1 MQGVNEKVLTSWLKM
16 ILSVDGEHL
25 VSQLPYNEAVVC
37 NLLLDNPDK
46 QMTATDLCGI
56 TKMQKSLMNRTLTSL
71 ESKKLIERIRSNE
84 DKRLVLVKLV
94 NDVNNIFMKQHEK
107 TLSYVDKIVNR
118 IGKDKVDEVISLF
131 DSIEQ
136 ENLLNQTYH

>member
-37 NLLLDNPDK
+37 NLLLDNPEK

-94 NDVNNIFMKQHEK
+94 NDVNNIFMEQHEK
-107 TLSYVDKIVNR
+107 TLKYVDKIVNR
-118 IGKDKVDEVISLF
+118 IGKDKVDEVIALF
-131 DSIEQ
+131 DSITRIAQ
-136 ENLLNQTYH
+136 EEKK

>member
-1 MQGVNEKVLTSWLKM
+1 MQGVNEKILTSWLKM

-71 ESKKLIERIRSNE
+71 ESKKLIERIRSKE

-94 NDVNNIFMKQHEK
+94 NDVNNTFMKQHEK
-107 TLSYVDKIVNR
+107 TLKYVDKLINR
-118 IGKDKVDEVISLF
+118 IGKDKVDEIITLF
-131 DSIEQ
+131 DSITKIAQ
-136 ENLLNQTYH
+136 EEKK

>member
-37 NLLLDNPDK
+37 NLLLDNPEK

-107 TLSYVDKIVNR
+107 TLKYVDKMVNR
-118 IGKDKVDEVISLF
+118 IGKDKVDEVIALF
-131 DSIEQ
+131 DSITRIAQ
-136 ENLLNQTYH
+136 EEKK

>member
-37 NLLLDNPDK
+37 NLLLDNPEK

-71 ESKKLIERIRSNE
+71 ESKKLIERIRSNV

-94 NDVNNIFMKQHEK
+94 NDVNNIFMEQHEK
-107 TLSYVDKIVNR
+107 TLKYVDKIVNR
-118 IGKDKVDEVISLF
+118 IGKDKVDEVIALF
-131 DSIEQ
+131 DSITRIAQ
-136 ENLLNQTYH
+136 EEKK

>member
-107 TLSYVDKIVNR
+107 TLKYVDKIVNR
-118 IGKDKVDEVISLF
+118 IGKDKVDEVIALF
-131 DSIEQ
+131 DSITKIVQ
-136 ENLLNQTYH
+136 EEKK

>member
-1 MQGVNEKVLTSWLKM
+1 MRGVNEKVLTSWLKM
-16 ILSVDGEHL
+16 IFSVDGEHL
-25 VSQLPYNEAVVC
+25 VTQLPYNEAVVC
-37 NLLLDNPDK
+37 NLLLDNPEK

-107 TLSYVDKIVNR
+107 SLKYVDKIVNR
-118 IGKDKVDEVISLF
+118 IGKDKVDEVLALF
-131 DSIEQ
+131 DSITKIAQ
-136 ENLLNQTYH
+136 EEKK

>member
-1 MQGVNEKVLTSWLKM
+1 MTSWLKM
-16 ILSVDGEHL
+16 ILSVDGEHV
-25 VSQLPYNEAVVC
+25 VSQLPYNEAVIC
-37 NLLLDNPDK
+37 NLLLDNPNK

-71 ESKKLIERIRSNE
+71 ESKKLIERIRSSE

-107 TLSYVDKIVNR
+107 TLKYVDKVLNR
-118 IGKDKVDEVISLF
+118 IGKDKANEIIALF
-131 DSIEQ
+131 DSITKIAQ
-136 ENLLNQTYH
+136 EEKL

>member
-1 MQGVNEKVLTSWLKM
+1 MQGVNEKILTSWLKM

-71 ESKKLIERIRSNE
+71 ESKKLIERIRSKE

-107 TLSYVDKIVNR
+107 TLKYVDKLINR
-118 IGKDKVDEVISLF
+118 IGKDKVDEIIALF
-131 DSIEQ
+131 DSITKIAQ
-136 ENLLNQTYH
+136 EEKK

>member
-1 MQGVNEKVLTSWLKM
+1 MQGVNEKVLASWLKM
-16 ILSVDGEHL
+16 ILSVDGEH
-25 VSQLPYNEAVVC
+25 VASHLPYNEAVVC
-37 NLLLDNPDK
+37 NLLLDNPNQ

-71 ESKKLIERIRSNE
+71 ESKKIIERIRSKE

-107 TLSYVDKIVNR
+107 TLKYVDKIVNR
-118 IGKDKVDEVISLF
+118 IGKDKVEEIISLF
-131 DSIEQ
+131 DSITKIAQ
-136 ENLLNQTYH
+136 EEK

>member
-107 TLSYVDKIVNR
+107 TLRYVDKMVNR
-118 IGKDKVDEVISLF
+118 IGKDKVDEVIALF
-131 DSIEQ
+131 DSITKIAQ
-136 ENLLNQTYH
+136 EEKK

>member
-37 NLLLDNPDK
+37 NLLLDNPEK

-107 TLSYVDKIVNR
+107 TLKYVDKMVNR
-118 IGKDKVDEVISLF
+118 IGKDKVDEVIALF
-131 DSIEQ
+131 DSITKIAQ
-136 ENLLNQTYH
+136 EEKK

>member
-37 NLLLDNPDK
+37 NLLLDNPEK

-94 NDVNNIFMKQHEK
+94 NDVNNIFMEQHEK
-107 TLSYVDKIVNR
+107 TLKYVDKIVNR
-118 IGKDKVDEVISLF
+118 IGKDKVDEVITLF
-131 DSIEQ
+131 DSITRIAQ
-136 ENLLNQTYH
+136 EEKK

>member
-107 TLSYVDKIVNR
+107 TLKYVDKMVNR
-118 IGKDKVDEVISLF
+118 IGKDKVDEVIALF
-131 DSIEQ
+131 DSITKIAQ
-136 ENLLNQTYH
+136 EEKK

>member
-71 ESKKLIERIRSNE
+71 ESKKLIERIRSKE

-107 TLSYVDKIVNR
+107 TLKYVDKLINR
-118 IGKDKVDEVISLF
+118 IGKDKVDEIIALF
-131 DSIEQ
+131 DSITKIAQ
-136 ENLLNQTYH
+136 EEKK

>member
-1 MQGVNEKVLTSWLKM
+1 MQGVNEKILTSWLKM

-37 NLLLDNPDK
+37 NLLLDNPNK

-71 ESKKLIERIRSNE
+71 ESKKLIERIRSKE

-94 NDVNNIFMKQHEK
+94 NDVNNTFMKQHEK
-107 TLSYVDKIVNR
+107 TLKYVDKLINR
-118 IGKDKVDEVISLF
+118 IGKDKVDEIITLF
-131 DSIEQ
+131 DSITKIAQ
-136 ENLLNQTYH
+136 EEKK

>member
-37 NLLLDNPDK
+37 NLLLDNPEK

-71 ESKKLIERIRSNE
+71 ESKNLIERIRSNE

-107 TLSYVDKIVNR
+107 TLKYVDKMVNR
-118 IGKDKVDEVISLF
+118 IGKDKVDEIIALF
-131 DSIEQ
+131 DSITKIAQ
-136 ENLLNQTYH
+136 EEKK

>member
-37 NLLLDNPDK
+37 NLLLDNPEK

-107 TLSYVDKIVNR
+107 TLKYVDKIVNR

-131 DSIEQ
+131 DSITKIAQ
-136 ENLLNQTYH
+136 EENK

>member
-107 TLSYVDKIVNR
+107 TLKYVDKVINR
-118 IGKDKVDEVISLF
+118 IGKDKVDEIITLF
-131 DSIEQ
+131 DSITKIAQ
-136 ENLLNQTYH
+136 EEKK

>member
-16 ILSVDGEHL
+16 ILSVDGEHV
-25 VSQLPYNEAVVC
+25 VSQLPYNEAVIC
-37 NLLLDNPDK
+37 NLLLDNPNK

-71 ESKKLIERIRSNE
+71 ESKKLIERIRSSE

-107 TLSYVDKIVNR
+107 TLKYVDKVLNR
-118 IGKDKVDEVISLF
+118 IGKDKANEVIALF
-131 DSIEQ
+131 DSITKIAQ
-136 ENLLNQTYH
+136 EEKL

>member
-16 ILSVDGEHL
+16 ILSVDGEHV

-71 ESKKLIERIRSNE
+71 ESKNLIERIRSNE

-107 TLSYVDKIVNR
+107 TLKYVDKIVNR
-118 IGKDKVDEVISLF
+118 VGKDKVDEIIALF
-131 DSIEQ
+131 DSITKIAQ
-136 ENLLNQTYH
+136 EEKK

>member
-16 ILSVDGEHL
+16 IFSVDGEHL
-25 VSQLPYNEAVVC
+25 VTQLPYNEAVVC
-37 NLLLDNPDK
+37 NLLLDNPEK

-107 TLSYVDKIVNR
+107 SLKYVDKIVNR
-118 IGKDKVDEVISLF
+118 IGKDKVDEVLALF
-131 DSIEQ
+131 DSITKIAQ
-136 ENLLNQTYH
+136 EEKK

>member
-37 NLLLDNPDK
+37 NLLLDNPEK

-107 TLSYVDKIVNR
+107 TLKYVDKMVNR

-131 DSIEQ
+131 DSITKIAQ
-136 ENLLNQTYH
+136 EEKK

>member
-37 NLLLDNPDK
+37 NLLLDNPEK

-107 TLSYVDKIVNR
+107 TLKYVDKIVNR

-131 DSIEQ
+131 DSITKIVQ
-136 ENLLNQTYH
+136 EEKK

>member
-16 ILSVDGEHL
+16 ILSVDGEHV
-25 VSQLPYNEAVVC
+25 VSQLPYNEAVIC
-37 NLLLDNPDK
+37 NLLLDNPNK

-71 ESKKLIERIRSNE
+71 ESKKLIERIRSSE

-107 TLSYVDKIVNR
+107 TLKYVDKVLNR
-118 IGKDKVDEVISLF
+118 IGKDKANEIIALF
-131 DSIEQ
+131 DSITKIAQ
-136 ENLLNQTYH
+136 EEKL